1 MVKKEKRKTSQTL
14 PSKQDSGYLQQLE
27 KDIIKILQMALS
39 ITIEKLLKSSSSL
52 NIVTQNTR
60 VKHNLKSPVLV
71 IHICHKTR
79 AIQITNEV

>member
-14 PSKQDSGYLQQLE
+14 PSQDSGYLQQLE

-39 ITIEKLLKSSSSL
+39 STIEKLLKSSSSL